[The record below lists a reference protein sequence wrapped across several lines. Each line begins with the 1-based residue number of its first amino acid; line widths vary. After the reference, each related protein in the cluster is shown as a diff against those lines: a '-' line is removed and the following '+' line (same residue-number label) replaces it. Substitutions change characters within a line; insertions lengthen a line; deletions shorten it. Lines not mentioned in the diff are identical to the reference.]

1 MGRTSFFKICSVA
14 AVLLMAPGGAF
25 AEEWWKDSFATEGS
39 SPCDNNDS
47 KVTFTDKSVQM
58 WEVWCTLDRIQKLR
72 GLDAVVLDMT
82 CSDDEQSVDKRRGLL
97 LKLDDNKILRYPEN
111 QVLQR
116 CSELE
121 AKTGS
126 KP

>member
-1 MGRTSFFKICSVA
+1 MGRGSCFKIWSVA
-14 AVLLMAPGGAF
+14 MVLLLAPEMAI
-25 AEEWWKDSFATEGS
+25 AEEWWKDSFAVEGS

-47 KVTFTDKSVQM
+47 RVTFTDKSVEM
-58 WEVWCTLDRIQKLR
+58 WEVGCTLDRVQQLR

-82 CSDDEQSVDKRRGLL
+82 CSDDEQSVEKRRALL
-97 LKLDDNKILRYPEN
+97 LKLPDNKILRYPEY

-121 AKTGS
+121 AKTS
-126 KP
+126 SQP

>member
-1 MGRTSFFKICSVA
+1 MGRGSCFKIWSVA
-14 AVLLMAPGGAF
+14 MMLLLAPQMAF
-25 AEEWWKDSFATEGS
+25 AQEWWKDSFATEGS
-39 SPCDNNDS
+39 SPCGNNDS
-47 KVTFTDKSVQM
+47 RVTITDKSVEM
-58 WEVWCTLDRIQKLR
+58 WEVWCTLDRVQKLR

-111 QVLQR
+111 EVLQR